1 MRNNC
6 VPAGHESY
14 LARSTALL
22 LGALV
27 GIASL
32 LVSQPVV
39 AAPPALPQEYR
50 TLAGHLAMPLKTS
63 PDEFEGPGN
72 LTETLSSGHTTMLS
86 LKDIKSSDR
95 QIEYITRQTEA
106 SLAKCLQRVERL
118 NALPKP
124 PGTGELMANSF
135 IDGFMGNPGGGY
147 SRGLEAEQMQTA
159 IKNELY
165 PLFAA
170 MEKLDATHQ
179 MLEPVAKKYAAN
191 LTYPANRITVDLDE
205 SWGPVGPFDWLYV
218 HNQGPAIRDATIVV
232 KLTGADGATRTNVH
246 FVRNWDTNTWLY
258 GRYETGLQAL
268 GKSVGNTTVPGV
280 KKVEVT
286 VYSPRFSTAVSFS
299 YEGDARD
306 HDIAKY
312 CKSLTFTGRYQP
324 YVTKR
329 YWPDTKRGVEFTLD
343 GLEGIPRCQVKVTFW
358 KGLLQKTETWEFDY
372 WKRGDKKMF
381 RPKQPLESDPTM
393 ATMEI
398 SFPGTS
404 YQHRYS
410 YYVTP

>member
-6 VPAGHESY
+6 VPIGLESC
-14 LARSTALL
+14 LSQPMAFLCLT
-22 LGALV
+22 LGMLS
-27 GIASL
+27 SL
-32 LVSQPVV
+32 LVSKPIL

-63 PDEFEGPGN
+63 PDEFEGTGN
-72 LTETLSSGHTTMLS
+72 LAGTLASGHTTLLS

-106 SLAKCLQRVERL
+106 SLTGVLQRAERL

-124 PGTGELMANSF
+124 PETGELLANSF

-147 SRGLEAEQMQTA
+147 ARGLEAEQMQTA

-179 MLEPVAKKYAAN
+179 MLAPVAKKYAAN

-205 SWGPVGPFDWLYV
+205 SWGSVGPFDWLYV
-218 HNQGPAIRDATIVV
+218 HNQGPVIRDATVVV

-246 FVRNWDTNTWLY
+246 FIRNWDANTWLY
-258 GRYETGLQAL
+258 GRYEVGLQAL

-286 VYSPRFSTAVSFS
+286 VYSPSFSTAVSHT
-299 YEGDARD
+299 YEGNARD
-306 HDIAKY
+306 RDIAKY

-404 YQHRYS
+404 YQHHYS